1 MKAFWRTP
9 FFVLIAA
16 TTIVLVTNG
25 SRQTLGLFLVPMS
38 EGLGWD
44 RSNFSDAI
52 AIQNLVIGCFA
63 PFVGAV
69 ADRMGPIRVIALAG
83 LVYAI
88 GIGLISVS
96 TSTTGLLLSAGLVA
110 GLGAAG
116 IGLTLPLALVGR
128 VAPDASRTLWLGVIT
143 AGASAGQFVFA
154 PTSTGLISA
163 FGWSDGILFVG
174 VIIALTVPIAL
185 SMAAGSAETLARP
198 DQQSLGAALREASA
212 HRGYWLLVTGFF
224 VCGFQ
229 VQFIGTHLP
238 GFLKDSGADPW
249 LAAWAL
255 GTIGFFN
262 ICGTIAA
269 GILGARHRKKNLLS
283 LLYLSRG
290 SLFLVFIF
298 LPVNTYTVLG
308 FSAVLGLLWLSTVPL
323 TSGIVAQVFGPRYMG
338 TLFAIVFFSHQLGS
352 FSGVFLG
359 GYFYDLYGTYEAS
372 WWLAIALGAA
382 ASLIH
387 WAIDDSPL
395 VRPQP
400 ARGTA

>member
-1 MKAFWRTP
+1 MTSFWRTP
-9 FFVLIAA
+9 VYVLFAA
-16 TTIVLVTNG
+16 TTIVLITNG

-38 EGLGWD
+38 EGLGWG

-63 PFVGAV
+63 PFVGAI

-83 LVYAI
+83 LTYAI

-96 TSTTGLLLSAGLVA
+96 TTTAGLVLSAGAVA
-110 GLGAAG
+110 GIGAAG

-128 VAPDASRTLWLGVIT
+128 VAPDASRTLWLGVVT

-163 FGWSDGILFVG
+163 FGWADGILFVG

-185 SMAAGSAETLARP
+185 TMAAGSAETLARP
-198 DQQSLGAALREASA
+198 DQQSLGAALREASG
-212 HRGYWLLVTGFF
+212 HRAYWLLVAGFF

-229 VQFIGTHLP
+229 VQFIGTHFP

-262 ICGTIAA
+262 ICGTVGA
-269 GILGARHRKKNLLS
+269 GILGARRRKKNLLS
-283 LLYLSRG
+283 LLYLTRG
-290 SLFLVFIF
+290 LLFVVFIM

-308 FSAVLGLLWLSTVPL
+308 FSAILGLLWLSTVPL
-323 TSGIVAQVFGPRYMG
+323 TSGIVAQMFGPRYMG

-352 FSGVFLG
+352 FSGVYLG
-359 GYFYDLYGTYEAS
+359 GLFYDIYGTYDAA
-372 WWLAIALGAA
+372 WWLAIALGGT

-387 WAIDDSPL
+387 WAIDDRPIARMQA
-395 VRPQP
+395 VRP
-400 ARGTA
+400 AA

>member
-1 MKAFWRTP
+1 MSNVVHVGDR
-9 FFVLIAA
+9 LIAFGKA
-16 TTIVLVTNG
+16 KARHRKYVGILQVGQVSAYVGPEVRIFARALGQYSGVLE
-25 SRQTLGLFLVPMS
+25 VPHANCVS
-38 EGLGWD
+38 CQCH
-44 RSNFSDAI
+44 R
-52 AIQNLVIGCFA
+52 
-63 PFVGAV
+63 GAV
-69 ADRMGPIRVIALAG
+69 
-83 LVYAI
+83 
-88 GIGLISVS
+88 
-96 TSTTGLLLSAGLVA
+96 
-110 GLGAAG
+110 
-116 IGLTLPLALVGR
+116 
-128 VAPDASRTLWLGVIT
+128 
-143 AGASAGQFVFA
+143 
-154 PTSTGLISA
+154 
-163 FGWSDGILFVG
+163 
-174 VIIALTVPIAL
+174 
-185 SMAAGSAETLARP
+185 
-198 DQQSLGAALREASA
+198 
-212 HRGYWLLVTGFF
+212 
-224 VCGFQ
+224 
-229 VQFIGTHLP
+229 
-238 GFLKDSGADPW
+238 
-249 LAAWAL
+249 
-255 GTIGFFN
+255 GFFN

-283 LLYLSRG
+283 LLYLARG

-400 ARGTA
+400 ARSPA